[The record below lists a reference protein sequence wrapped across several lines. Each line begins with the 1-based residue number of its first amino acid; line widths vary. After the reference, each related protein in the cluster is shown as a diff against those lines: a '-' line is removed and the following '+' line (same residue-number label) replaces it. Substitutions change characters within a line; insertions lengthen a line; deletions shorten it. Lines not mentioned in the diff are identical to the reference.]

1 MKTLGNW
8 TVEDLFA
15 GKAESLELFHAVRLY
30 IESLGPVKTE
40 AMKSQI
46 SFGTRTKFAWV
57 WLPPSWA
64 KNRSENSIILTF
76 GLRRHVEHERIVQ
89 AVEPRP
95 GRWTHHVIIEKQADL
110 DEDVRAW
117 LREAHAFSMDR
128 RIHHES

>member
-1 MKTLGNW
+1 MKIPGNW

-15 GKAESLELFHAVRLY
+15 GKAESLALFHAVRLC
-30 IESLGPVKTE
+30 IESLGPVKME

-46 SFGTRTKFAWV
+46 SFGARTKFAWV
-57 WLPPSWA
+57 WLPPAWA
-64 KNRSENSIILTF
+64 KNRPENSIVLTF

-110 DEDVRAW
+110 DEDVCAW
-117 LREAHAFSMDR
+117 LREAYDLSR
-128 RIHHES
+128 